1 MCPRNPSQASEPMTM
16 KRRSN
21 LRLIASAAMAAS
33 LSGCVTV
40 KTPDKPIEINLN
52 VEIRQEVLVRLQQD
66 AQQLIQQNPD
76 AFPQTPKQP

>member
-1 MCPRNPSQASEPMTM
+1 M
-16 KRRSN
+16 KEMRRTK
-21 LRLIASAAMAAS
+21 LRLIAGATLAVS
-33 LSGCVTV
+33 LGGCVTV

-76 AFPQTPKQP
+76 AFPQTPPRQ